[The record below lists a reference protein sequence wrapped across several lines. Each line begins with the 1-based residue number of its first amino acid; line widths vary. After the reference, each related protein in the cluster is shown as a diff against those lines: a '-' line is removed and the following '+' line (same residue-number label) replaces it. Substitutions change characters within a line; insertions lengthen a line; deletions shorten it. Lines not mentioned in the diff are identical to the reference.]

1 MSVSTRIFF
10 FSFIFL
16 FLNGRGAY
24 SKEKTP
30 SKEQITTELK
40 SAIQLMR
47 EGSYDKSLI
56 KCRRILRN
64 AILIKDN
71 NLIASTYN
79 TIGGNFD
86 LFSNPEKSFF
96 YYNKGLIYAD
106 KTNNSKLK
114 NLLHNNLGNIY
125 CFDKKDYLKGISHYK
140 KSLKY
145 STIAQ
150 DTSQLVITNLNI
162 AWAFFDIK
170 KFDQGF
176 PYLQFVNS
184 YHQKYGGE
192 LTEVAL
198 NMLNAVYFGNK
209 KDHLKAK
216 YYFEKAI
223 ALGNTGN
230 EKFDLALTHQE
241 YANYLKS
248 IGQYKEAYKNLSLYT
263 IITDQINNEE
273 KLNKAKTEGLN
284 LEIEEYKREVQKI
297 EAQYKTQQ
305 QVLAQE
311 KNMARRKFIAVIPIF
326 LISMVLFYFY
336 VQNSRLI
343 QKNRLNGLRNKIQQ
357 NIINASLSGQEIER
371 KKIAFFLHDNIS
383 ALLSSAGLH
392 LSVFSAKNEKTS
404 DEIAKT
410 ISLLGEAHDKVRDL
424 SHELIPALLVRFGL
438 FYALEDLCEKNSNSV
453 ISFEYESDIDNQK
466 RYPEDFEIKIYFIIS
481 ELLNNVMKHSCS
493 TIGKVTLQEN
503 GTILKIQVF
512 DNGKGFDTNQFQIL
526 EGFGINQIRAR
537 INAMKGNL
545 IIDSKIDMG
554 TIITIDVPISKD

>member
-150 DTSQLVITNLNI
+150 DTSQLVLTNLNI

-311 KNMARRKFIAVIPIF
+311 KNMARRKFIAVISIF

>member
-1 MSVSTRIFF
+1 MA
-10 FSFIFL
+10 FSQ
-16 FLNGRGAY
+16 
-24 SKEKTP
+24 EKTP
-30 SKEQITTELK
+30 SREQIATELK
-40 SAIQLMR
+40 SAIHLMR

-56 KCRRILRN
+56 KCRRVLRN
-64 AILIKDN
+64 AIFIKDN
-71 NLIASTYN
+71 DLIASTYN

-96 YYNKGLIYAD
+96 YYKKGLIYAD

-125 CFDKKDYLKGISHYK
+125 CFDKKDYLKGIAHYK
-140 KSLKY
+140 KSLVY
-145 STIAQ
+145 STKAL
-150 DTSQLVITNLNI
+150 DSSQLVLTNLNI

-170 KFDQGF
+170 KFDKGF
-176 PYLQFVNS
+176 PYLQFVNK
-184 YHQKYGGE
+184 YHKKYGSDM
-192 LTEVAL
+192 TVVAL
-198 NMLNAVYFGNK
+198 NMLNAIYYGNK
-209 KDHLKAK
+209 KEHTKAQ
-216 YYFEKAI
+216 YYFKKAI
-223 ALGNTGN
+223 TLGNAGN

-263 IITDQINNEE
+263 TITDQINDEE

-284 LEIEEYKREVQKI
+284 LEIEEYKREVEKI
-297 EAQYKTQQ
+297 EAEYKTQQ

-311 KNMARRKFIAVIPIF
+311 KTMAQRKLIAVISIF
-326 LISMVLFYFY
+326 LISIVLFYFY
-336 VQNSRLI
+336 IQNSRLI

-357 NIINASLSGQEIER
+357 NIINANLSGQEIER
-371 KKIAFFLHDNIS
+371 KKIASFLHDNIS

-392 LSVFSAKNEKTS
+392 LSVFSAKNQKTS

-481 ELLNNVMKHSCS
+481 ELLNNVMKHSYA
-493 TIGKVTLQEN
+493 TIGKVALQEN

>member
-1 MSVSTRIFF
+1 MV
-10 FSFIFL
+10 FSQ
-16 FLNGRGAY
+16 
-24 SKEKTP
+24 EKTP
-30 SKEQITTELK
+30 SKEDIAKELK
-40 SAIQLMR
+40 SAIRLMR

-56 KCRRILRN
+56 KCRRVLHN
-64 AILIKDN
+64 AIFIKDN

-96 YYNKGLIYAD
+96 YYKKGLIYAD

-125 CFDKKDYLKGISHYK
+125 CFDKKDYLKGIAHYK
-140 KSLKY
+140 KSLVY
-145 STIAQ
+145 STKAH
-150 DTSQLVITNLNI
+150 DSSQLVLTNLNI

-176 PYLQFVNS
+176 PYLQFVNV
-184 YHQKYGGE
+184 YHQKYGGD

-198 NMLNAVYFGNK
+198 NMLNALYYGNK
-209 KDHLKAK
+209 KEHLKAN
-216 YYFEKAI
+216 YFFEKAI
-223 ALGNTGN
+223 TLGNAGN

-248 IGQYKEAYKNLSLYT
+248 IGQYKDAYENLSLYT
-263 IITDQINNEE
+263 TITNQINDEE

-284 LEIEEYKREVQKI
+284 LEIEEYKREVEKI
-297 EAQYKTQQ
+297 EAEYKTQQ

-311 KNMARRKFIAVIPIF
+311 KTMAQRKLIAVISIF
-326 LISMVLFYFY
+326 LISIVLFYFY
-336 VQNSRLI
+336 IQNSRLI

-357 NIINASLSGQEIER
+357 NIINANLSGQEIER
-371 KKIAFFLHDNIS
+371 KKIASFLHDNIS

-404 DEIAKT
+404 NEITKT

-438 FYALEDLCEKNSNSV
+438 FYALEDLCEKNSNSI

-481 ELLNNVMKHSCS
+481 ELLNNVMKHSCA
-493 TIGKVTLQEN
+493 TIGKVALQEN
-503 GTILKIQVF
+503 RTILKIQVF

-545 IIDSKIDMG
+545 IIDSKLDMG
-554 TIITIDVPISKD
+554 TIIIIDVPISKD

>member
-1 MSVSTRIFF
+1 MA
-10 FSFIFL
+10 FSQ
-16 FLNGRGAY
+16 
-24 SKEKTP
+24 EKTP
-30 SKEQITTELK
+30 SKKEIATELK
-40 SAIQLMR
+40 SAIHLMR

-125 CFDKKDYLKGISHYK
+125 CFDKKDYPKGIAHYK
-140 KSLKY
+140 KSLVY
-145 STIAQ
+145 SAKAH
-150 DTSQLVITNLNI
+150 DSSQLVLTNLNI
-162 AWAFFDIK
+162 TWAFFDVK
-170 KFDQGF
+170 KFEQGF
-176 PYLQFVNS
+176 PYLKFVNT
-184 YHQKYGGE
+184 YHQKYGSD

-198 NMLNAVYFGNK
+198 NMLNALYYGNK
-209 KDHLKAK
+209 KEHLKAN
-216 YYFEKAI
+216 YFFKKAI
-223 ALGNTGN
+223 LLGNAGN

-263 IITDQINNEE
+263 TITDQINNEE

-284 LEIEEYKREVQKI
+284 LEIEEYKREVEKI
-297 EAQYKTQQ
+297 EAEYKTQQ

-311 KNMARRKFIAVIPIF
+311 KTMARRKFIAVISIF

-357 NIINASLSGQEIER
+357 NIINASLSGQEMER
-371 KKIAFFLHDNIS
+371 KKIASFLHDNIS

-392 LSVFSAKNEKTS
+392 LSVFKAKSENSSNEIEKTLV
-404 DEIAKT
+404 
-410 ISLLGEAHDKVRDL
+410 LLGEAHDKVRDL

-438 FYALEDLCEKNSNSV
+438 LYALADLCEKNSNS
-453 ISFEYESDIDNQK
+453 IITFEYESDIDNQK
-466 RYPEDFEIKIYFIIS
+466 RFSEDFEIKIYFIIS
-481 ELLNNVMKHSCS
+481 ELLNNVIKHSYA
-493 TIGKVTLQEN
+493 TIGRVSIKEN

>member
-16 FLNGRGAY
+16 FLNGWGAF

-30 SKEQITTELK
+30 SKEQIATELK
-40 SAIQLMR
+40 SAIHLMR

-56 KCRRILRN
+56 KCRKILRN

-150 DTSQLVITNLNI
+150 DTSQLVLTNLNI

-184 YHQKYGGE
+184 YHQKYGGK

-263 IITDQINNEE
+263 TITDQINNEE

-297 EAQYKTQQ
+297 EAEYKTQQ
-305 QVLAQE
+305 QVLEQE
-311 KNMARRKFIAVIPIF
+311 KTMARRKFIAVISIF

-357 NIINASLSGQEIER
+357 NIINASLSGQEMER
-371 KKIAFFLHDNIS
+371 KKIASFLHDNIS

-392 LSVFSAKNEKTS
+392 LSVFKAKSENSSNEIEKTLV
-404 DEIAKT
+404 
-410 ISLLGEAHDKVRDL
+410 LLGEAHDKVRDL

-438 FYALEDLCEKNSNSV
+438 LYALADLCEKNSNS
-453 ISFEYESDIDNQK
+453 IITFEYETDIDNQ
-466 RYPEDFEIKIYFIIS
+466 RRFPEDFEIKIYFIIS
-481 ELLNNVMKHSCS
+481 ELLNNVMKHSNA
-493 TIGKVTLQEN
+493 TIGKVILQEN

-554 TIITIDVPISKD
+554 TIITINVPISKD

>member
-30 SKEQITTELK
+30 SKEQIATELK

-311 KNMARRKFIAVIPIF
+311 KNMARRKFIAVISIF

>member
-1 MSVSTRIFF
+1 MA
-10 FSFIFL
+10 FSQ
-16 FLNGRGAY
+16 
-24 SKEKTP
+24 EKTP
-30 SKEQITTELK
+30 SREQIATELK
-40 SAIQLMR
+40 SAIHLMR

-56 KCRRILRN
+56 KCRRVLRN
-64 AILIKDN
+64 AIFIKDN
-71 NLIASTYN
+71 DLIASTYN

-96 YYNKGLIYAD
+96 YYKKGLIYAD

-125 CFDKKDYLKGISHYK
+125 CFDKKDYLKGIAHYK
-140 KSLKY
+140 KSLVY
-145 STIAQ
+145 STKAL
-150 DTSQLVITNLNI
+150 DSSQLVLTNLNI

-170 KFDQGF
+170 KFDKGF
-176 PYLQFVNS
+176 PYLQFVNK
-184 YHQKYGGE
+184 YHKKYGSDM
-192 LTEVAL
+192 TVVAL
-198 NMLNAVYFGNK
+198 NMLNAIYYGNK
-209 KDHLKAK
+209 KEHTKAQ
-216 YYFEKAI
+216 YYFKKAI
-223 ALGNTGN
+223 TLGNAGN

-263 IITDQINNEE
+263 TITDQINDEE

-284 LEIEEYKREVQKI
+284 LEIEEYKREVEKI
-297 EAQYKTQQ
+297 EAEYKTQQ

-311 KNMARRKFIAVIPIF
+311 KTMAQRKLIAVISIF
-326 LISMVLFYFY
+326 LISIVLFYFY
-336 VQNSRLI
+336 IQNSRLI

-357 NIINASLSGQEIER
+357 NIINANLSGQEIER
-371 KKIAFFLHDNIS
+371 KKIASFLHDNIS

-392 LSVFSAKNEKTS
+392 LSVFSAKNQKTS

-438 FYALEDLCEKNSNSV
+438 FYALEDMCEKNSNSV
-453 ISFEYESDIDNQK
+453 ISFEYENDIDNQK
-466 RYPEDFEIKIYFIIS
+466 RYQEDFEIKIYFIIS
-481 ELLNNVMKHSCS
+481 ELLNNVMKHSNA
-493 TIGKVTLQEN
+493 TIGKVILQEN

>member
-10 FSFIFL
+10 FSFILL
-16 FLNGRGAY
+16 FLNGWGAF

-30 SKEQITTELK
+30 SKEQIATELK
-40 SAIQLMR
+40 SAIHLMR

-56 KCRRILRN
+56 KCRKILRN

-263 IITDQINNEE
+263 TITDQINNEE

-297 EAQYKTQQ
+297 EAEYKTQQ

-311 KNMARRKFIAVIPIF
+311 KTMARRKFIAVISIF

-357 NIINASLSGQEIER
+357 NIINASLSGQEMER
-371 KKIAFFLHDNIS
+371 KKIASFLHDNIS

-392 LSVFSAKNEKTS
+392 LSVFKAKSENSSNEIEKTLV
-404 DEIAKT
+404 
-410 ISLLGEAHDKVRDL
+410 LLGEAHDKVRDL

-438 FYALEDLCEKNSNSV
+438 LYALADLCEKNSNS
-453 ISFEYESDIDNQK
+453 IITFEYETDIDNQ
-466 RYPEDFEIKIYFIIS
+466 RRFPEDFEIKIYFIIS
-481 ELLNNVMKHSCS
+481 ELLNNVMKHSNA
-493 TIGKVTLQEN
+493 TIGKVILQEN

>member
-30 SKEQITTELK
+30 SKEQIATELK

-311 KNMARRKFIAVIPIF
+311 KNMARRKFIAVISIF

-545 IIDSKIDMG
+545 IIDSKLDMG

>member
-150 DTSQLVITNLNI
+150 DTSQLVLTNLNI

-311 KNMARRKFIAVIPIF
+311 KNMARRKFIAVISIF

-392 LSVFSAKNEKTS
+392 LSVFKAKSENSNNEIEKTLV
-404 DEIAKT
+404 
-410 ISLLGEAHDKVRDL
+410 LLGEAHDKVRDL

-438 FYALEDLCEKNSNSV
+438 LYALADLCEKNSNS
-453 ISFEYESDIDNQK
+453 IITFEYETDIDNQ
-466 RYPEDFEIKIYFIIS
+466 RRFPEDFEIKIYFIIS
-481 ELLNNVMKHSCS
+481 ELLNNVMKHSNAS
-493 TIGKVTLQEN
+493 IGKVILQEN

-526 EGFGINQIRAR
+526 EGFGINQIRVR